1 MAQDARR
8 TGGDKLNRYYIS
20 GAMVLLLVL
29 VLFTYSKSFK
39 NSFVDWDDFTYV
51 VNNDLVRS
59 PGDSYFK
66 DLFLT
71 PVSSNYHPLTI
82 LSMMINGNACS
93 TCPNG
98 ISPAAFITGNVIL
111 HILNTLLVFILVFL
125 LCKRNILISFLV
137 AVVFGVHPMHV
148 ESVAWISERKDVLY
162 TFFFLSGLIVYL
174 FYKRANR
181 GKYIWLTFTFLLF
194 IFSCLSK
201 ATAVVFPV
209 VILLINFWIYQT
221 GEDNQILK
229 GLKEAVSSR
238 NLLLITPFLIISL
251 VFGLMALKVQS
262 GENFLGLL
270 NLSNRHPDMVNA
282 IGPYSIL
289 QRLEIACYGFILYIV
304 KFFAPVNLSALYPY
318 PSLKEFNSGT
328 FAITLLFSVVAT
340 VLIVYLVICSL
351 RKTKLFAFGIGFY
364 IITIVLVLQF
374 ISVGMAIVAERYSYL
389 PYIGLSIVPAT
400 IIAESSGSRK
410 KILLLISGCFIIMLI
425 ILSRRQTGAWNNTE
439 TLWTQVINRYPQQE
453 LPRRSRGK
461 YYSKKS
467 LEAKSD
473 GEIRKYEDL
482 AFVDFMEAIKAG
494 TRSADVFQGTGV
506 IYGSKGDLNNAI
518 QFLNKAISIDPK
530 KGPAYY
536 NRALSYEKL
545 SQKEAAIKDYN
556 MALIYNPDWAL
567 EILNNRSNLFLETG
581 RFREAKLDFD
591 YLIYL
596 QSNNFLYYSNRA
608 FARLQLNDVDGAV
621 LDYKKALQLKP
632 DDQLNRDNLQRLLP
646 EK

>member
-8 TGGDKLNRYYIS
+8 TRGDKFNRYYIS
-20 GAMVLLLVL
+20 GAMVLLLAL
-29 VLFTYSKSFK
+29 VLFTYSKSFR
-39 NSFVDWDDFTYV
+39 NSFVDWDDFAYV

-82 LSMMINGNACS
+82 LSMRINSNVCS
-93 TCPNG
+93 TCPND
-98 ISPAAFITGNVIL
+98 ISPTPFIRENVIL
-111 HILNTLLVFILVFL
+111 HILNTLLVFMLIFL
-125 LCKRNILISFLV
+125 LCKGNILISFLV
-137 AVVFGVHPMHV
+137 AAVFGVHPMHV

-162 TFFFLSGLIVYL
+162 TFFFLLGLIAYM

-181 GKYIWLTFTFLLF
+181 GRYLWLVFAFLMF
-194 IFSCLSK
+194 VFSCLSK

-209 VILLINFWIYQT
+209 VLLLINFWTYKT
-221 GEDNQILK
+221 GEDNQIFK
-229 GLKEAVSSR
+229 GIKDAVSLK
-238 NLLLITPFLIISL
+238 NLLLITPFLLVSL
-251 VFGLMALKVQS
+251 IFGLMAFKVQS

-270 NLSNRHPDMVNA
+270 DLSKSHPDMVNA

-289 QRLEIACYGFILYIV
+289 QRMEIASYGFIVYIV
-304 KFFAPVNLSALYPY
+304 KFFVPINLTALYPY
-318 PSLKEFNSGT
+318 PSLKEFSSGT
-328 FAITLLFSVVAT
+328 FAITLLFSVAAML
-340 VLIVYLVICSL
+340 LIAFLVVRSL
-351 RKTKLFAFGIGFY
+351 RKTKLYAFGIGFY
-364 IITIVLVLQF
+364 IITIVFVLQF

-389 PYIGLSIVPAT
+389 PYVGLSLIPAT
-400 IIAESSGSRK
+400 LIAKSSEIRK

-425 ILSRRQTGAWNNTE
+425 VLTRRQTGVWNNTE

-467 LEAKSD
+467 LDSKSES
-473 GEIRKYEDL
+473 EIKKYEDL
-482 AFVDFMEAIKAG
+482 ALVDFTEAIKAG

-506 IYGSKGDLNNAI
+506 IYGSKGDLDKAVL
-518 QFLNKAISIDPK
+518 FLNKALAIDPK

-536 NRALSYEKL
+536 NRALIYEKL
-545 SQKEAAIKDYN
+545 DQKESAIKDYN

-581 RFREAKLDFD
+581 RYREAKLDFD

-608 FARLQLNDVDGAV
+608 FARLQLNDVNGAV
-621 LDYKKALQLKP
+621 LDYQKALQLKP
-632 DDQLNRDNLQRLLP
+632 DDQLSRENLQRLLP
-646 EK
+646 KK